1 MKRRRWSDA
10 ELAELGPTLRSLI
23 VSREA
28 EDGDAVPDE
37 RTCPPP
43 CGQHFRPAER
53 SHVFCSGRCRQRAY
67 RRRVAQQHA
76 PEHDRLGAR
85 DAFLG

>member
-1 MKRRRWSDA
+1 MKRRRWDDA
-10 ELAELGPTLRSLI
+10 ELAELGPTLRSFI
-23 VSREA
+23 VSRKA

-43 CGQHFRPAER
+43 CGRRFRPAEP
-53 SHVFCSGRCRQRAY
+53 SHVFHSRACRQRAY

-76 PEHDRLGAR
+76 PEHDRLAKR
-85 DAFLG
+85 DASPG

>member
-10 ELAELGPTLRSLI
+10 ELEELGPTLRSFI
-23 VSREA
+23 VSSEA
-28 EDGDAVPDE
+28 EDNAAVPDE

-43 CGQHFRPAER
+43 CGQHFRPAEP

-67 RRRVAQQHA
+67 RRRVARWHA
-76 PEHDRLGAR
+76 LGQARLAAPDVSPG
-85 DAFLG
+85 